1 MKKFTNK
8 QIEEKLNDFVN
19 FDDREYIKRKCFE
32 TIFKTQMSVKK
43 YAEFLKKVFE
53 IEVST
58 AEISKWKKEFDEVK
72 NGDNTQSSG
81 N

>member
-32 TIFKTQMSVKK
+32 TIFKTPMSVKK

-53 IEVST
+53 INISPTEIKKWRVEFEKVS
-58 AEISKWKKEFDEVK
+58 S
-72 NGDNTQSSG
+72 NGNINQS